1 VNPPATG
8 LAHRW
13 LVCLISIDYFAY
25 VSDVRFHKP
34 GADEVAGHLARLPKL
49 TTVDFSQSDL
59 SDSGLG
65 RLRDL
70 AI

>member
-1 VNPPATG
+1 